1 MENAIYAT
9 LTRQTGLMRE
19 LQVIANNIA
28 NASTS
33 GFKAEGVMFSE
44 HIDALDGDA
53 ASLSMAFARVRNT
66 DFSQGSLAQTGG
78 TFDVAIEGEGFF
90 LVQTP
95 AGERLTR
102 AGAFTPNADGDLVTM
117 DGYPVLD
124 AGGAPVFIPQGLGQ
138 IGIAADGTIS
148 AQGRP
153 IGQIGVFTP
162 SNPDGLKREGS
173 LLFDAPDGFEPAAD
187 ARVLQGF
194 VENANVNSISQIS
207 RMIEVQRAYEMGQT
221 FLDNEDQ
228 RIRGLIR
235 AMGR

>member
-1 MENAIYAT
+1 MENSIYAT
-9 LTRQTGLMRE
+9 LTRQTGLMKE

-28 NASTS
+28 NASTT
-33 GFKAEGVMFSE
+33 GFKSEGVMFSE
-44 HIDALDGDA
+44 HISDLGRDAP
-53 ASLSMAFARVRNT
+53 SLSMAQARVRNT

-78 TFDVAIEGEGFF
+78 TFDFAIEGDGYF

-95 AGERLTR
+95 GGERLTR
-102 AGAFTPNADGDLVTM
+102 AGAFTPDANGNLVTM
-117 DGYPVLD
+117 DGYQVLD

-138 IGIAADGTIS
+138 IGVAADGTVS

-153 IGQIGVFTP
+153 IGQIGVVMP
-162 SNPDGLKREGS
+162 EDPKGLTREGS
-173 LLFDAPDGFEPAAD
+173 VLFEAAGGFVEAPN

-194 VENANVNSISQIS
+194 VENANVNAITEIG
-207 RMIEVQRAYEMGQT
+207 RMIEVQRAYEMGQN
-221 FLDNEDQ
+221 FLEKEDE